1 MGSNYEVYVS
11 RLVWAVA
18 VLVAGLWSPASLAEG
33 RKVDLELVLALD
45 SSGSVNGREFN
56 LQLQGYIDAFRNP
69 AVVDAVTNGDTGAI
83 AVALLI
89 WAGDRHDG
97 IRVVVDWTLIDS
109 PEAAERFVEQI
120 LETPRYMLRDG
131 TSLSNVI
138 DFSAR
143 MIARNDYEGD
153 RKVIDISGDGTNNI
167 GFEPTVA
174 RDLAIQAGITI
185 NGLAILTD
193 FPELDLY
200 FGENVVGGPGAFV
213 VTAQNFQAF
222 SAAVLNK
229 LVREIAALPGPLYD
243 RRAELAAQ

>member
-1 MGSNYEVYVS
+1 VRPLVGLFVSLVLLWGAAEV
-11 RLVWAVA
+11 R
-18 VLVAGLWSPASLAEG
+18 AEE

-45 SSGSVNGREFN
+45 SSGSVNAREFN

-89 WAGDRHDG
+89 WAGDRSDG
-97 IRVVVDWTLIDS
+97 TRLVVDWTLIDS
-109 PEAAERFVEQI
+109 PEAAERFVEKI

-138 DFSAR
+138 EFGTRLIANNDF
-143 MIARNDYEGD
+143 EGD

-167 GFEPTVA
+167 GYEPIVA
-174 RDLAIQAGITI
+174 RDLAIRAGVTI

-200 FGENVVGGPGAFV
+200 YAENVVGGPGAFV
-213 VTAQNFQAF
+213 VSAQNFQAF

-229 LVREIAALPGPLYD
+229 LVREIAGLPGPFMS
-243 RRAELAAQ
+243 RTGRSVASAP

>member
-1 MGSNYEVYVS
+1 MRFFVAFVS
-11 RLVWAVA
+11 LMTAA
-18 VLVAGLWSPASLAEG
+18 LAPATVLAQE

-69 AVVDAVTNGDTGAI
+69 AVIEAVTNGDTGAI
-83 AVALLI
+83 AVTLLL
-89 WAGDRHDG
+89 WAGDRADG
-97 IRVVVDWTLIDS
+97 TRVIADWTLIDGA
-109 PEAAERFVEQI
+109 EAAEAFIEKI
-120 LETPRYMLRDG
+120 LETPRFMLRDG

-138 DFSAR
+138 EVSSRLISNNGYD
-143 MIARNDYEGD
+143 GD

-167 GFEPTVA
+167 GYEPTIA
-174 RDLAIQAGITI
+174 RDIAVQAGLTI

-200 FGENVVGGPGAFV
+200 FGENIVGGPGAFV
-213 VTAQNFQAF
+213 VSAQNFQAF

-229 LVREIAALPGPLYD
+229 LVREIAGLPGPFYHRVD
-243 RRAELAAQ
+243 RRLAGVSGSLD

>member
-1 MGSNYEVYVS
+1 MRFLVGFVAWVLAVVVS
-11 RLVWAVA
+11 GAVH
-18 VLVAGLWSPASLAEG
+18 AED

-69 AVVDAVTNGDTGAI
+69 AVIESVTNGDTGAI

-89 WAGDRHDG
+89 WAGDRSDG
-97 IRVVVDWTLIDS
+97 VKVIVDWTLIDS
-109 PEAAERFVEQI
+109 PESADAFVEKI

-138 DFSAR
+138 EFSTR
-143 MIARNDYEGD
+143 MFSRNAYEGD
-153 RKVIDISGDGTNNI
+153 RKVIDVSGDGTNNI
-167 GFEPTVA
+167 GYEPIVA
-174 RDLAIQAGITI
+174 RDLAIKAGITI

-213 VTAQNFQAF
+213 VSAQNFQAF

-229 LVREIAALPGPLYD
+229 LVREIAGLPGPMYD
-243 RRAELAAQ
+243 RNTRDFAFMPVE

>member
-1 MGSNYEVYVS
+1 VS
-11 RLVWAVA
+11 RFAGFLSFVFA
-18 VLVAGLWSPASLAEG
+18 VLYATAALAEPK
-33 RKVDLELVLALD
+33 KVDLELVLALD
-45 SSGSVNGREFN
+45 SSGSVNSREFN

-83 AVALLI
+83 AVTLLI
-89 WAGDRHDG
+89 WAGDRKDG
-97 IRVVVDWTLIDS
+97 IRVVVDWTLIDT
-109 PEAAERFVEQI
+109 PEAAERFVESI

-167 GFEPTVA
+167 GYEPTVA
-174 RDLAIQAGITI
+174 RDIAVQAGVTI

-229 LVREIAALPGPLYD
+229 LVREIAGLPGPVYD
-243 RRAELAAQ
+243 RRHAAAASR